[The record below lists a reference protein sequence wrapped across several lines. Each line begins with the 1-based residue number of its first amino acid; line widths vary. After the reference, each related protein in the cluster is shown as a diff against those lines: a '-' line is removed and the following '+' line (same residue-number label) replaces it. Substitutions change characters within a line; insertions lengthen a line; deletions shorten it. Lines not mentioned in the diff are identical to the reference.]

1 MKLVLLLFIISCSS
15 TIIQVT
21 NANVDCTI
29 YADDLDIVNRNPFY
43 VRLNLNDSF
52 TSVYVEYSSNNI
64 RVFNIFNDVNP
75 STSIYC
81 LKSLERLQLINTN
94 LPILPDIK
102 NFQSL
107 QSLIIRYDNGAIGQH
122 LPPEFGK
129 LKYLSTLELSD
140 IKNLED
146 LPNDIEYLVGVSS
159 LTLQNIPNLSR
170 IPDESIGKLT
180 QLMTLNL
187 TDLPNLST
195 IPTTINNFQQLNKFE
210 ITKTSITTLDLKGLR
225 SLYDLK
231 ITFNSLLETI
241 AITNMSL
248 SSIDVRNN
256 DELLT
261 FNIQNLYYIRTLN
274 VLSNKK
280 LSSVNIANVS
290 CYSDIIPS
298 IVDNPQLN
306 TIKLKNVSGLT
317 TLEINS
323 LSSLKLI
330 SFDTL
335 ESLFNVSIRF
345 NPQLQTITFINTPSM
360 KYLDL
365 SGCNLATFSES
376 ILKLESLINLVLT
389 SNQLST
395 LPSTLITDLPNL
407 KVLNLANNNFQGNIF
422 QPALFNIRELY
433 LSNNSLTSIYGIQE
447 YKSLQRLELD
457 YNNILLIPSEII
469 NLSTK
474 LQNLT
479 INYNKLSYIPYEM
492 TNMRSLSSFSATN
505 NRITNDERWNLYRL
519 FSQSPIHFEF

>member
-1 MKLVLLLFIISCSS
+1 M
-15 TIIQVT
+15 
-21 NANVDCTI
+21 
-29 YADDLDIVNRNPFY
+29 
-43 VRLNLNDSF
+43 
-52 TSVYVEYSSNNI
+52 
-64 RVFNIFNDVNP
+64 
-75 STSIYC
+75 
-81 LKSLERLQLINTN
+81 NTN

-102 NFQSL
+102 NFQFL
-107 QSLIIRYDNGAIGQH
+107 TSLIIRSDNGAIGQH
-122 LPPEFGK
+122 LPPELGE
-129 LKYLSTLELSD
+129 LKYLSTLELSG

-146 LPNDIEYLVGVSS
+146 LPNDIEYLVGISS

-170 IPDESIGKLT
+170 IPDESFGKLT
-180 QLMTLNL
+180 QLISLNFS
-187 TDLPNLST
+187 DLPNIST

-210 ITKTSITTLDLKGLR
+210 ITKTNITILNLKGLR
-225 SLYDLK
+225 SLYFLK

-241 AITNMSL
+241 EITNMNSL

-261 FNIQNLYYIRTLN
+261 FNIQNSYYLQTLN
-274 VLSNKK
+274 IQSNKK
-280 LSSVNIANVS
+280 LTSVNIVNVS
-290 CYSDIIPS
+290 CYSDAIRT
-298 IVDNPQLN
+298 IVDNSQLN
-306 TIKLKNVSGLT
+306 TIELKNVSGLNIF
-317 TLEINS
+317 EINS
-323 LSSLKLI
+323 LVNLKSI
-330 SFDTL
+330 VFDNL
-335 ESLFNVSIRF
+335 QNLFNVTIRF
-345 NPQLQTITFINTPSM
+345 SPELQTISFINTSSM

-365 SGCNLATFSES
+365 SGCNLATFPES

-422 QPALFNIRELY
+422 QPALSNIRELY
-433 LSNNSLTSIYGIQE
+433 LSKNSLTSLYGIQE

-505 NRITNDERWNLYRL
+505 NPITNDD
-519 FSQSPIHFEF
+519 

>member
-1 MKLVLLLFIISCSS
+1 M
-15 TIIQVT
+15 
-21 NANVDCTI
+21 
-29 YADDLDIVNRNPFY
+29 
-43 VRLNLNDSF
+43 
-52 TSVYVEYSSNNI
+52 
-64 RVFNIFNDVNP
+64 
-75 STSIYC
+75 
-81 LKSLERLQLINTN
+81 NTN

-102 NFQSL
+102 NFQFL
-107 QSLIIRYDNGAIGQH
+107 TSLIIRSDNGAIGQH
-122 LPPEFGK
+122 LPPELGE
-129 LKYLSTLELSD
+129 LKYLSTLELSG

-146 LPNDIEYLVGVSS
+146 LPNDIEYLVGISS

-170 IPDESIGKLT
+170 IPDESFGKLT
-180 QLMTLNL
+180 QLISLNFS
-187 TDLPNLST
+187 DLPNIST

-210 ITKTSITTLDLKGLR
+210 ITKTNITILNLKGLQ
-225 SLYDLK
+225 
-231 ITFNSLLETI
+231 TI
-241 AITNMSL
+241 EITNMNSL

-261 FNIQNLYYIRTLN
+261 FNIQNSYYFQTLN
-274 VLSNKK
+274 IQSNKK
-280 LSSVNIANVS
+280 LTSVNIVNVS
-290 CYSDIIPS
+290 CSSDAIRT
-298 IVDNPQLN
+298 IVDNSQLN
-306 TIKLKNVSGLT
+306 TIELKNVSGLNIF
-317 TLEINS
+317 EINS
-323 LSSLKLI
+323 LVNLKSI
-330 SFDTL
+330 VFDNL
-335 ESLFNVSIRF
+335 QNLFNVTIRF
-345 NPQLQTITFINTPSM
+345 SPELQTISFINTSSM

-365 SGCNLATFSES
+365 SGCNLATFPES

-422 QPALFNIRELY
+422 QPALSNIRELY
-433 LSNNSLTSIYGIQE
+433 LSKNSLTSLYGIQE

-505 NRITNDERWNLYRL
+505 NPITNDERRNLYRL
-519 FSQSPIHFEF
+519 FSQSPIHFEI

>member
-1 MKLVLLLFIISCSS
+1 MGRPARK
-15 TIIQVT
+15 
-21 NANVDCTI
+21 
-29 YADDLDIVNRNPFY
+29 
-43 VRLNLNDSF
+43 
-52 TSVYVEYSSNNI
+52 
-64 RVFNIFNDVNP
+64 
-75 STSIYC
+75 
-81 LKSLERLQLINTN
+81 
-94 LPILPDIK
+94 
-102 NFQSL
+102 
-107 QSLIIRYDNGAIGQH
+107 
-122 LPPEFGK
+122 
-129 LKYLSTLELSD
+129 LSD

-210 ITKTSITTLDLKGLR
+210 ITKTSITTLDLKGLH
-225 SLYDLK
+225 SLYFLK

-241 AITNMSL
+241 EITNMNSL

-345 NPQLQTITFINTPSM
+345 NPQLQTITFINTPSIN
-360 KYLDL
+360 YLDL
-365 SGCNLATFSES
+365 SECNLATFPES
-376 ILKLESLINLVLT
+376 ILQLKSLINLIMT

-395 LPSTLITDLPNL
+395 LPSTLQTDLPNL

-422 QPALFNIRELY
+422 QPALSNIHELY
-433 LSNNSLTSIYGIQE
+433 LSKNSLISIDGIEE

>member
-1 MKLVLLLFIISCSS
+1 M
-15 TIIQVT
+15 IQIT
-21 NANVDCTI
+21 NANVNCTI
-29 YADDLDIVNRNPFY
+29 YADDIDIINRNPFY
-43 VRLNLNDSF
+43 VRLYISDSF
-52 TSVYVEYSSNNI
+52 TSVYVNQFSKTVEHC
-64 RVFNIFNDVNP
+64 NIFNDINP

-81 LKSLERLQLINTN
+81 LKNLQRLQLINTN
-94 LPILPDIK
+94 LSILPDIG

-107 QSLIIRYDNGAIGQH
+107 TSLIIRSDNGAIGQH

-129 LKYLSTLELSD
+129 LKYLSNLELSD

-146 LPNDIEYLVGVSS
+146 LPDDIGYLVSISS
-159 LTLQNIPNLSR
+159 LTLQNIPNLSQ

-180 QLMTLNL
+180 QLMNLNL
-187 TDLPNLST
+187 TNLPNLST

-210 ITKTSITTLDLKGLR
+210 ITKTNITILDLKGL
-225 SLYDLK
+225 STLYDFK
-231 ITFNSLLETI
+231 ITSNSLLKNITI
-241 AITNMSL
+241 RNMSSL
-248 SSIDVRNN
+248 SVIDVRNN

-261 FNIQNLYYIRTLN
+261 FNIQNLYYLQR
-274 VLSNKK
+274 LSVISNIK
-280 LSSVNIANVS
+280 LTSVNIANVS
-290 CYSDIIPS
+290 CYWDAILS

-306 TIKLKNVSGLT
+306 TIELKNVFGLRT
-317 TLEINS
+317 FEINS
-323 LSSLKLI
+323 LSNLKLI
-330 SFDTL
+330 SFNTI
-335 ESLFNVSIRF
+335 ENLFNVSIRF
-345 NPQLQTITFINTPSM
+345 NPELQTIVFINTLSIN
-360 KYLDL
+360 YLDL
-365 SGCNLATFSES
+365 SGCNLETFPES
-376 ILKLESLINLVLT
+376 ILKLKSLINLVMT

-395 LPSTLITDLPNL
+395 LPSTLLTDLPNL
-407 KVLNLANNNFQGNIF
+407 KVLNLADNNFQGNIF

-433 LSNNSLTSIYGIQE
+433 LSKNSLISIYGIEE

-505 NRITNDERWNLYRL
+505 NRITDDERKNLYRL